1 MKKLFSLAISLT
13 IIGFIFII
21 GCDQQSDNPVQAD
34 LPVQAPLSEIDDIG
48 GIAKAGNN
56 GPAASGQ
63 GTLIYEDG
71 HRRIFTFHATTDADG
86 IVKGAGVLRKVSS
99 DPEQREKIHF
109 DIDCLTVD
117 GNAALMSGIITRA
130 DPIIPNPSD
139 PVEVGEFIQ
148 FKVIDNGEGS
158 DADPDLMSY
167 FNHGFEVPS
176 CDQEDVSYAL
186 FEINAGNIQVKP

>member
-1 MKKLFSLAISLT
+1 MKKLFFLVISLT

-21 GCDQQSDNPVQAD
+21 GCDQQSDNPVQSD
-34 LPVQAPLSEIDDIG
+34 LPELVSLPEIDDIG
-48 GIAKAGNN
+48 GIANDGDS

-63 GTLIYEDG
+63 GSLIYG
-71 HRRIFTFHATTDADG
+71 QANRRIFTFHAITDADG
-86 IVKGAGVLRKVSS
+86 IVKGSGVLRKVSS
-99 DPEQREKIHF
+99 DPGGREKIHF

-130 DPIIPNPSD
+130 DPIITNPAD

-148 FKVIDNGEGS
+148 FKVVDNGEGS
-158 DADPDLMSY
+158 NADPDLMSY
-167 FNHGFEVPS
+167 FNHGFEVPP
-176 CDQEDVSYAL
+176 CDQEDVSYSL